1 MIKKGKTHMRLKLSI
16 INYCLSILLLM
27 LLVHGCRET
36 EYLSSPP
43 TAVPV
48 PIAQDHWIRVL
59 LAKDVKSCTIMIPSS
74 YEILD
79 ASAGRSLGKFLRNV
93 GPSTVTISQGQL
105 NIGGK
110 IFSNKQISIKPDQPF
125 VFYVSDKGYRGE
137 LRLALNA
144 DGTLFDIINT
154 VPLETYLA
162 GVVGAEMPCYW
173 EPESLKAQAIASR
186 TYCLYVKER
195 FGWQRSWDVNKTQ
208 ANQMYLGLEAESPKV
223 WDAVSKTEGQVLTC
237 RDNNGKEGI
246 FPTYFSSV
254 CGGHTE
260 DSKNVFGD
268 SFAPLCGVECP
279 WCRQTAAHDM
289 FFWPMIK
296 YDKTYVTS
304 QLTAKYPSLAKLGG
318 ISNIIVDKT
327 DDCAGFLRIT
337 NVKLIGAN
345 GQVDSIHGEDLR
357 LAVDPTGRKI
367 RSTICK
373 ITVTGQT
380 VTFFSGRG
388 FGHGVGLCQYGSQGM
403 ARSGATGR
411 SILAHY
417 YPGATITKLY

>member
-1 MIKKGKTHMRLKLSI
+1 MRLKLSI
-16 INYCLSILLLM
+16 INCQLLLLLLA
-27 LLVHGCRET
+27 LLVPGCRET
-36 EYLSSPP
+36 EFISTPP
-43 TAVPV
+43 KAIPVPV
-48 PIAQDHWIRVL
+48 TQGHWVRVL
-59 LAKDVKSCTIMIPSS
+59 LANDVKSCTLMIPSS

-79 ASAGRSLGKFLRNV
+79 TAGGLSLGKFLKNA
-93 GPSTVTISQGQL
+93 GPLTATASQGQL
-105 NIGGK
+105 IIGGK
-110 IFSNKQISIKPDQPF
+110 LFSNRQITIKPDQPF

-137 LRLALNA
+137 LRLALNT
-144 DGTLFDIINT
+144 DGASFDIINN
-154 VPLETYLA
+154 VPLEAYLA
-162 GVVGAEMPCYW
+162 GVVGAEMPSYW

-186 TYCLYVKER
+186 TYCLYIKER

-223 WDAVSKTEGQVLTC
+223 WDAVSKTDGQVLTC
-237 RDNNGKEGI
+237 RDSSGKVGI

-260 DSKNVFGD
+260 DSRNVFGD
-268 SFAPLCGVECP
+268 SFSPLCGVECP
-279 WCRQTAAHDM
+279 WCRQVASRDK
-289 FFWPMIK
+289 FFWPMVK
-296 YDKTYVTS
+296 YDKAYVTS
-304 QLTAKYPSLAKLGG
+304 QLIAKYPSLARLGG

-327 DDCAGFLRIT
+327 SDCEGFLRIT
-337 NVKLIGAN
+337 KVKLVGAN
-345 GQVDSIHGEDLR
+345 GQTDSVRAEDLR
-357 LAVDPTGRKI
+357 LTVDPTGRKI

-373 ITVTGQT
+373 ITVAGQT

-417 YPGATITKLY
+417 YPGASITKLY

>member
-1 MIKKGKTHMRLKLSI
+1 MRLKLSI
-16 INYCLSILLLM
+16 IGYQLSIVLIA
-27 LLVHGCRET
+27 LLVHGCRER
-36 EYLSSPP
+36 ELISSPP
-43 TAVPV
+43 AAAPV
-48 PIAQDHWIRVL
+48 SVAQNHWIRVL
-59 LAKDVKSCTIMIPSS
+59 LARDVKSCTIMIPSS

-79 ASAGRSLGKFLRNV
+79 AANGISLGKFLRNV
-93 GPSTVTISQGQL
+93 GPSTVTASQGQL
-105 NIGGK
+105 SIGGK
-110 IFSNKQISIKPDQPF
+110 IFPNKQITIRPDQPF
-125 VFYVSDKGYRGE
+125 VFYISDKGYRGE
-137 LRLALNA
+137 LRLVLNA
-144 DGTLFDIINT
+144 NGDLFDIINN

-162 GVVGAEMPCYW
+162 GVVGAEMPSYW

-186 TYCLYVKER
+186 TYCLYMKER

-223 WDAVSKTEGQVLTC
+223 WDAVSKTDGQVLTC
-237 RDNNGKEGI
+237 RNNNGKAGI

-268 SFAPLCGVECP
+268 SFSPLRGVECL
-279 WCRQTAAHDM
+279 WCRQVAARDM
-289 FFWPMIK
+289 FFWPMVK
-296 YDKTYVTS
+296 YDKTDITS

-327 DDCAGFLRIT
+327 SDCEGFLRIT
-337 NVKLIGAN
+337 NVKLVGTN
-345 GQVDSIHGEDLR
+345 GQTDSLHAEDLR
-357 LAVDPTGRKI
+357 LTVDPTGRKI

-373 ITVTGQT
+373 ITVEGQK

-403 ARSGATGR
+403 ARGGAVAKN
-411 SILAHY
+411 ILAHY
-417 YPGATITKLY
+417 YPGASITKLY

>member
-1 MIKKGKTHMRLKLSI
+1 MRLKLSI
-16 INYCLSILLLM
+16 INCQLLLLLLA
-27 LLVHGCRET
+27 LLVPGCRET
-36 EYLSSPP
+36 EFISTPP
-43 TAVPV
+43 KAIPVPV
-48 PIAQDHWIRVL
+48 TQGHWVRVL
-59 LAKDVKSCTIMIPSS
+59 LANDVKSCTIMIPSS
-74 YEILD
+74 YEMLD
-79 ASAGRSLGKFLRNV
+79 TASGISLGKFLKNA
-93 GPSTVTISQGQL
+93 GPLTAIASQGQL

-110 IFSNKQISIKPDQPF
+110 LFSNRQITIKPDQPF

-137 LRLALNA
+137 LRLALNT
-144 DGTLFDIINT
+144 DGASFDIINN
-154 VPLETYLA
+154 VPLEAYLA
-162 GVVGAEMPCYW
+162 GVVGAEMPSYW

-186 TYCLYVKER
+186 TYCLYIKER

-223 WDAVSKTEGQVLTC
+223 WDAVSKTDGQVLTC
-237 RDNNGKEGI
+237 RDSSGKVGI

-268 SFAPLCGVECP
+268 SFSPLCGVECP
-279 WCRQTAAHDM
+279 WCRQVASRDK
-289 FFWPMIK
+289 FFWPMVK
-296 YDKTYVTS
+296 YDKAYVSS
-304 QLTAKYPSLAKLGG
+304 QLIAKYPSLARLSG

-327 DDCAGFLRIT
+327 SDCEGFLRIT
-337 NVKLIGAN
+337 KVKLVGAN
-345 GQVDSIHGEDLR
+345 GQTDSVRAEDLR

-373 ITVTGQT
+373 ITVAGQT

-417 YPGATITKLY
+417 YPGASITKLY